1 MPPTMNRLW
10 IARTARFLAFA
21 ALGTG
26 LFCFVLMS
34 IWNNLVPALF
44 DGPTITFGQALALF
58 VLSRILL
65 LPVTAWWGWRLE
77 RRRRNGYFRKRF
89 EEKLAQM
96 TPAERERFRSQYANR
111 CGNRWGCT
119 TSRKQALVP
128 APAEEPVNV

>member
-1 MPPTMNRLW
+1 MNRLW

-34 IWNNLVPALF
+34 VWNSLVPALF

-65 LPVTAWWGWRLE
+65 LPVRAWWGWRLE
-77 RRRRNGYFRKRF
+77 RRRRSGYFRKRF

-96 TPAERERFRSQYANR
+96 TPQERERFRSQYANR
-111 CGNRWGCT
+111 CGNRWNCN
-119 TSRKQALVP
+119 TSRQEAQAP
-128 APAEEPVNV
+128 TRAEEPVNV

>member
-1 MPPTMNRLW
+1 MNRLW

-34 IWNNLVPALF
+34 LWNSLVPALF

-65 LPVTAWWGWRLE
+65 LPVRAWWGWRLE
-77 RRRRNGYFRKRF
+77 HRRRSGYFRKRF

-96 TPAERERFRSQYANR
+96 TPEERERFRSQYANR
-111 CGNRWGCT
+111 CGNRWACKA
-119 TSRKQALVP
+119 SREEARVP
-128 APAEEPVNV
+128 APAEEPINV